1 MNLKGASNFY
11 PRVRKEK
18 AMERKTLIKK
28 KNTEYLILFS
38 IIFCLSAVVW
48 ASTSQRATEADFKK
62 MTSNIHW
69 LGHDSF
75 RIDADGVVIYLD
87 PFQLKEGPQADLILI
102 THDHFDHCSPADVA
116 KIQKPETVIITVAQ
130 AAAKL
135 KGQIKAVKPGD
146 ELNVKGISI
155 KAIPAY
161 NVNKF
166 RSPGAPFHP
175 KESGYVG
182 FILTVKGLR
191 IYHAGDTDFIPE
203 MKGLGPDIALLP
215 VSGLFVMTAEEAAEA
230 ATAIK
235 PKLAIPMHVGGP
247 VGSLSAAERFKE
259 KATVPVM
266 VMPIE
271 K

>member
-1 MNLKGASNFY
+1 MG
-11 PRVRKEK
+11 RKN
-18 AMERKTLIKK
+18 LIKK
-28 KNTEYLILFS
+28 KKTGYLILFS
-38 IIFCLSAVVW
+38 IIFCFSAVVW
-48 ASTSQRATEADFKK
+48 TSGSLGATEIDFKK

-75 RIDADGVVIYLD
+75 RIDADGVVIYFD
-87 PFQLKEGPQADLILI
+87 PFQLKEGPKADLILI

-135 KGQIKAVKPGD
+135 KGHIKTVKPG
-146 ELNVKGISI
+146 EALTVKGISI
-155 KAIPAY
+155 KTIPAY

-166 RSPGAPFHP
+166 SSPGVAFHP

-182 FILTVKGLR
+182 FIITVKGQR

-215 VSGLFVMTAEEAAEA
+215 VSGIYVMTAEEAA
-230 ATAIK
+230 
-235 PKLAIPMHVGGP
+235 
-247 VGSLSAAERFKE
+247 
-259 KATVPVM
+259 
-266 VMPIE
+266 
-271 K
+271 

>member
-1 MNLKGASNFY
+1 MGKRTS
-11 PRVRKEK
+11 
-18 AMERKTLIKK
+18 IKK
-28 KNTEYLILFS
+28 GGGRHLLFFL
-38 IIFCLSAVVW
+38 IIFCFSALGWTSLS
-48 ASTSQRATEADFKK
+48 QGATEADFKK

-75 RIDADGVVIYLD
+75 RIDADGLVIYLD
-87 PFQLKEGPQADLILI
+87 PFQLKEGPKADLILI

-135 KGQIKAVKPGD
+135 KGQITTVKPGD
-146 ELNVKGISI
+146 ELSLKGISI

-166 RSPGAPFHP
+166 SSPGVPFHP
-175 KESGYVG
+175 KGSGYVG
-182 FILTVKGLR
+182 YLLTVKGLR

-215 VSGLFVMTAEEAAEA
+215 VSGIYVMTAEEAAEA

-247 VGSLSAAERFKE
+247 VGALSSAQRFKE
-259 KATVPVM
+259 KAAVPVM
-266 VMPIE
+266 ILPIE